1 MELNGRM
8 RDFYDIYL
16 IFTKEWSNINLVHFR
31 KAIEKTFYKRE
42 YVGEPL
48 LTLDL
53 IMDSDI
59 LKERWKSYQK
69 RYEYA
74 SNIDF
79 DEILICL
86 EKIINVIVLET
97 V

>member
-1 MELNGRM
+1 M

-16 IFTKEWSNINLVHFR
+16 IYTKGWANINLEHFR
-31 KAIEKTFYKRE
+31 KAIEKTFSKRE

-48 LTLDL
+48 VALDL
-53 IMDSDI
+53 ILDSNI

-74 SNIDF
+74 SNIGY
-79 DEILICL
+79 DEIIQCI
-86 EKIINVIVLET
+86 EEIIKVIVPVT

>member
-1 MELNGRM
+1 
-8 RDFYDIYL
+8 
-16 IFTKEWSNINLVHFR
+16 
-31 KAIEKTFYKRE
+31 
-42 YVGEPL
+42 
-48 LTLDL
+48 
-53 IMDSDI
+53 MDSDI

-74 SNIDF
+74 RNIDF